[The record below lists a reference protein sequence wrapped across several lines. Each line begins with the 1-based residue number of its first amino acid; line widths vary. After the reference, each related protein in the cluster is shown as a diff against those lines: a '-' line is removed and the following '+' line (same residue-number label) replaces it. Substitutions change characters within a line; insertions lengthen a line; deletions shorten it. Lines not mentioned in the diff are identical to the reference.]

1 MIAELAVVTGLS
13 PWDLARD
20 DVMLETI
27 ADVVRERARQE
38 RRRK

>member
-20 DVMLETI
+20 AAMLETI
-27 ADVVRERARQE
+27 ADVVREQH
-38 RRRK
+38 RRRR